1 MNNMEILAVSFIAG
15 TILIGGF
22 ALVLHQ
28 KKACKIVVRTDLENF
43 IKVQSEN
50 FINKDKFIGEQGQY
64 INSDKLLSDFNFNNW
79 SPSKDVCITIISGD
93 PNNPYDA
100 NNPYMIRLTHK
111 KLSNKIFEY
120 NFCTD
125 RYIQKQ

>member
-1 MNNMEILAVSFIAG
+1 MNRMDMLLATIITG
-15 TILIGGF
+15 TVVIGF
-22 ALVLHQ
+22 SVLFLHQ
-28 KKACKIVVRTDLENF
+28 KKAYEIVVRADLENF
-43 IKVQSEN
+43 IKVQDEN
-50 FINKDKFIGEQGQY
+50 LINEDKFIGRKGES
-64 INSDKLLSDFNFNNW
+64 INSDKSTSDFNFNNW
-79 SPSKDVCITIISGD
+79 SPSEGVCITIISGD